1 MNKIASYLLLSALIT
16 NNPYAPD
23 CYTSTTTIHMGEM
36 KKKQKKTKKPFKI
49 SGKCSTPAYHHFAEL
64 SVGKPAQIS
73 KIT

>member
-36 KKKQKKTKKPFKI
+36 KKKKKEKKKNPSRFLGNVVHQHTTT
-49 SGKCSTPAYHHFAEL
+49 SL
-64 SVGKPAQIS
+64 SFQ
-73 KIT
+73 